1 MNKEDIARML
11 SYRKD
16 TYLLAE
22 YLLNLTEHEINSFEG
37 DAEISPFLFFMKLHK
52 HCHSEQRK
60 GYNIILD
67 RLLQKQKIDFDL
79 KTPWGISVYEF
90 IMVNKMGDK
99 LKEYFSNQPLSDF
112 LHDYHQLQSS
122 YEDYEEY
129 TNIWN
134 YKNSVLLVPYINV
147 CLGKTKIGFENL
159 LRSALKLYNYGNFRY
174 DSEKGKVVDTKG
186 TYKKELSQWLSY
198 HNFHNKENL
207 QKAFLDYYSFIMNN
221 IKDIHRESFSE
232 GYFPEDIEDLSDTVP
247 VFKEYW
253 EYAKAE
259 YESMNQEITIKSMK
273 EDLEEQDSSKLSF
286 I

>member
-1 MNKEDIARML
+1 MDNKEIKKVL
-11 SYRKD
+11 SCRKD

-22 YLLNLTEHEINSFEG
+22 YFFNLTEHEMNSFEG
-37 DAEISPFLFFMKLHK
+37 DVEISPFLFFMKLHK
-52 HCHSEQRK
+52 HCQSEQRE

-90 IMVNKMGDK
+90 IMVNNMGDK
-99 LKEYFSNQPLSDF
+99 LKEYFPNQPLSGF

-129 TNIWN
+129 TDIWN
-134 YKNSVLLVPYINV
+134 YKNSVLLVPYVNV
-147 CLGKTKIGFENL
+147 CLGKTKIDFENL

-198 HNFHNKENL
+198 HNSHNKENL
-207 QKAFLDYYSFIMNN
+207 QKAFLNFYAYIMNSVE
-221 IKDIHRESFSE
+221 DINKSSFSD
-232 GYFPEDIEDLSDTVP
+232 GYFPEDIKDLSETVP
-247 VFKEYW
+247 VFKENW

-259 YESMNQEITIKSMK
+259 YEFMNQE
-273 EDLEEQDSSKLSF
+273 ESSS
-286 I
+286 ISPC